1 MVVVWQTV
9 CGISGGVCVVNC
21 VWCQKAGDRLI
32 SCAASGKTTPLTALP
47 MMITDHHPDNN
58 HQGNHHPDG
67 YLDNGVDL
75 SHHQSSMTCEWNPCE
90 FS

>member
-1 MVVVWQTV
+1 MVPQYGMCGDAKCTVAVWD
-9 CGISGGVCVVNC
+9 

-58 HQGNHHPDG
+58 HQDNDHPDG
-67 YLDNGVDL
+67 YRDNGDDL
-75 SHHQSSMTCEWNPCE
+75 SHDCINDE
-90 FS
+90 

>member
-1 MVVVWQTV
+1 MCFLLWVY
-9 CGISGGVCVVNC
+9 CGICGGWLVVTQC
-21 VWCQKAGDRLI
+21 GDAKCTVAVWDVWCQKAGDRLI

-58 HQGNHHPDG
+58 HQDNHHPDG
-67 YLDNGVDL
+67 YR
-75 SHHQSSMTCEWNPCE
+75 EWSPCE